1 LRRIAVIG
9 LGRFGMALARNL
21 ARLGA
26 QVIAVDRN
34 MQLVNEIK
42 DDVDLA
48 VRLDST
54 DRDALDAQDIDK
66 VDVCVVSIGENFEA
80 SLLTTVILRKLGVP
94 RVMCRAQTSF
104 HAEIFRQIGADE
116 VIQPE
121 TSAGEQMARRL
132 ANPRLTD
139 VIDLA
144 EGYSMVETE
153 APESWWGIGLKDL
166 ELRTKFDVNL
176 VAIKRPTV
184 SSSTDGDDATENVAA
199 PEIISVPRPDD
210 LIQQGDLLMLVGSHD
225 AIDKLPRE

>member
-1 LRRIAVIG
+1 
-9 LGRFGMALARNL
+9 MALARNL